1 MVQRDEWKGFKTGRL
16 WQDEVNVRE
25 FIQLNYTPFDGDASF
40 LAGPT
45 DATKTL
51 FDELQRLQKEEHN
64 KKSVGL
70 DGKERSGVLDLDTDI
85 VTGINSHKP
94 GYIFA
99 DGSKKDLEQV
109 VGLQTDKPLKRA
121 FMPFGGIRM
130 AEQSCEMYGYKP
142 NAELHKVFTEYHKT
156 HSDAVFQVYSPEIR
170 KARSAH
176 ILTGLPDTYGRGRIV
191 GDYRRIAL
199 YGIDFLIEQKQ
210 KDFAN
215 IGDGTMT
222 DDVIRLREEVAEQ
235 IKALGQMKEMAA
247 SYGFDISK
255 PAKTAKEAFQW
266 LYFGYLAAIKTQ
278 NGAAMSVGR
287 IATFLDI
294 YIERDIKNGIL
305 TESQAQELVDHIV
318 MKFRMVRFARIE
330 SYNQL
335 FSGDPIW
342 ATLEVAGLGQ
352 DGRSMVTKN
361 DYRFLHTLENMGP
374 SPEPNITVLY
384 SQRLPKNFR
393 DYAAKISIDTSSIQY
408 ENDDI
413 MRPVWGDDYSICCCV
428 SATQTGKEMQFFGAR
443 ANLAKALLYAINGG
457 KDEEAGLTP
466 GVQVGPEM
474 APITSEYL
482 DYNEVMHKYDIML
495 EWLAGLYVNTLN
507 AIHYMHDKYY
517 YEAAELALIDT
528 NVRRTF
534 ATGIAGFSHVVDSLS
549 AIKYAKVKVLRRDI
563 NITDKK
569 GRKIFA
575 PNMAYDFQIEGD
587 FPRYGQDDDR
597 ADEIA
602 KWLLKTFIGKIKKHH
617 TYRNAEPTT
626 SILTITSNVVY
637 GKATGALPNGR
648 KAHEPFSPGANPSYG
663 AETKGLVK
671 SLNSVAKVPYEYS
684 LDGISN
690 TQTINPSALG
700 HSEGEQINNLVNI
713 MDGYFAKG
721 AHHLNVNVFG
731 VEKLKDCQAHP
742 EKPEYANFTVRVSGY
757 AVRFINLTKEQ
768 QDDVIART
776 CHASL

>member
-1 MVQRDEWKGFKTGRL
+1 MATQEAWKGFKTGRL

-25 FIQLNYTPFDGDASF
+25 FIQLNYTPYDGDASF

-45 DATKTL
+45 DATNKL

-64 KKSVGL
+64 KISKGL

-85 VTGINSHKP
+85 VTGITAHKP
-94 GYIFA
+94 GYICE
-99 DGSKKDLEQV
+99 DGKKLEKV

-130 AEQSCEMYGYKP
+130 AEQSCEMYGYKA
-142 NAELHKVFTEYHKT
+142 NAELHKIFTEYHKT
-156 HSDAVFQVYSPEIR
+156 HSDAVFQVYTPEIR
-170 KARSAH
+170 KARSSH

-199 YGIDFLIEQKQ
+199 YGIDFLIKEKQ
-210 KDFAN
+210 KDFEN

-235 IKALGQMKEMAA
+235 IKALRQMKEMAQ
-247 SYGFDISK
+247 SYGFDISQ
-255 PAKTAKEAFQW
+255 PAKNAREAFQW

-294 YIERDIKNGIL
+294 YIERDLKNGVL
-305 TESQAQELVDHIV
+305 TEKEAQELVDHIV

-361 DYRFLHTLENMGP
+361 DFRFLHTLENMGP

-384 SQRLPKNFR
+384 SKRLPDNFR
-393 DYAAKISIDTSSIQY
+393 KYAAKISIDTSSIQY
-408 ENDDI
+408 ENDDV
-413 MRPVWGDDYSICCCV
+413 MRPIWGDDYSICCCV

-457 KDEEAGLTP
+457 RDEEAGLTP
-466 GVQVGPEM
+466 GVQVGPDI

-482 DYNEVMHKYDIML
+482 DYDEVMKKYDTML

-528 NVRRTF
+528 DVRRTF

-549 AIKYAKVKVLRRDI
+549 AIKYAKVKVIRGDVEVK
-563 NITDKK
+563 DKSGKVVEVVK
-569 GRKIFA
+569 GLAK
-575 PNMAYDFQIEGD
+575 DFKVEGD

-602 KWLLKTFIGKIKKHH
+602 K
-617 TYRNAEPTT
+617 
-626 SILTITSNVVY
+626 
-637 GKATGALPNGR
+637 
-648 KAHEPFSPGANPSYG
+648 
-663 AETKGLVK
+663 
-671 SLNSVAKVPYEYS
+671 
-684 LDGISN
+684 
-690 TQTINPSALG
+690 
-700 HSEGEQINNLVNI
+700 
-713 MDGYFAKG
+713 
-721 AHHLNVNVFG
+721 
-731 VEKLKDCQAHP
+731 
-742 EKPEYANFTVRVSGY
+742 
-757 AVRFINLTKEQ
+757 
-768 QDDVIART
+768 
-776 CHASL
+776 